1 MAARRY
7 EIYLRV
13 VKKISRV
20 SKANEYIIGIESG
33 NQENNKL
40 YSAQDVSHPRFT
52 FQRYYAL
59 LEMSRQTQYEHA
71 YIKNIL
77 SNFFKRW
84 VDRNLTL
91 MSDNEVAIYE
101 RKPCKMLLEALSTK
115 SVAAPRQNW
124 FSKRKLTN

>member
-40 YSAQDVSHPRFT
+40 I
-52 FQRYYAL
+52 QR
-59 LEMSRQTQYEHA
+59 
-71 YIKNIL
+71 
-77 SNFFKRW
+77 
-84 VDRNLTL
+84 
-91 MSDNEVAIYE
+91 
-101 RKPCKMLLEALSTK
+101 KMLVTHGLPFNDIMLY
-115 SVAAPRQNW
+115 
-124 FSKRKLTN
+124 